1 MAPEYNTGEQLGF
14 SSHSMTAMRRKNK
27 QQKNQSKTKQNK
39 TTQRRTKPTAPKS
52 KASSF
57 HFHKLVEKS
66 CVKPQVPIW
75 GKCLKCP
82 VLYMKSQFPWKII

>member
-39 TTQRRTKPTAPKS
+39 TTLRDYDGRLMEKGQ
-52 KASSF
+52 SS
-57 HFHKLVEKS
+57 
-66 CVKPQVPIW
+66 I
-75 GKCLKCP
+75 
-82 VLYMKSQFPWKII
+82 Y